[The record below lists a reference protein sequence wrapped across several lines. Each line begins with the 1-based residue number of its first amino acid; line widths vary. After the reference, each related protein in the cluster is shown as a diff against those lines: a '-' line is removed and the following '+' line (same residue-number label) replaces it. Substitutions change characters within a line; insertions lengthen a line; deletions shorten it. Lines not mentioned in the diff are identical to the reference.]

1 MEFTLKSDSCRLN
14 DDAQDDCDSHVYV
27 SVSEFLEMIAT
38 PDGELFD
45 RRLDCE
51 LDSKLCSSGGSVGV
65 VRIVI
70 LDLKWDFCDKG
81 GFFVT
86 KVDFL

>member
-45 RRLDCE
+45 SIVNLIQSCAAAAVRWE
-51 LDSKLCSSGGSVGV
+51 L
-65 VRIVI
+65 
-70 LDLKWDFCDKG
+70 
-81 GFFVT
+81 
-86 KVDFL
+86 